1 MVLEEQRRIGH
12 LAPPEPSSFAELT
25 AATQR
30 QRSPISTFD
39 FTALSEPAL
48 SDGNIASGSTFTMQ
62 GIETAIIVVIDDDGV
77 LLGDRYDQA
86 RDTAKQTGANLVPD
100 WVIWIV
106 AAR

>member
-1 MVLEEQRRIGH
+1 
-12 LAPPEPSSFAELT
+12 
-25 AATQR
+25 
-30 QRSPISTFD
+30 
-39 FTALSEPAL
+39 
-48 SDGNIASGSTFTMQ
+48 MQ

-86 RDTAKQTGANLVPD
+86 RDTAQQTGANLVPD